1 MKGVFFTGPAAVR
14 LYDDHVDAVHRY
26 LTRRL
31 GVEHAIPLVGET
43 FVIAVSGEGPPN
55 NTAEMERSWLLG
67 IATGLLHRHDD
78 VEEERLAAWAADG
91 TARDAADP
99 LLETVAADSE
109 TAVMRAA
116 ATLRPDDRD
125 LLFLTL
131 WEGYQTQTAAPDV
144 GLTTGATSSAL
155 KRVRREQRKRAATVS
170 KNTRRSPTPDDPG
183 LRPSGEETS

>member
-1 MKGVFFTGPAAVR
+1 MFFTGPAAVR
-14 LYDDHVDAVHRY
+14 LYDDHVDAIHRY

-31 GVEHAIPLVGET
+31 GAEHAVPLVGET
-43 FVIAVSGEGPPN
+43 FALAVAGEGPPN

-78 VEEERLAAWAADG
+78 VEEARLAAWTPD
-91 TARDAADP
+91 DAGRQTADP
-99 LLETVAADSE
+99 LLDTLTADSE

-131 WEGYQTQTAAPDV
+131 WEGYPTPTAARVV
-144 GLTTGATSSAL
+144 GLSNGATAAAL
-155 KRVRREQRKRAATVS
+155 KRVRRELRKRAATIG
-170 KNTRRSPTPDDPG
+170 RSTGGGPRPDDPG
-183 LRPSGEETS
+183 LFPTDGEDAS